1 MAEFDR
7 SEHKRPDAVVDA
19 AYEDF
24 DAASDRHRRRVAMAI
39 GGPLFAL
46 LLTMAVMVA
55 VQARNGQN
63 EEATGRIPP
72 QVELRAREAPLLI
85 PREGSNEEMI
95 ASLQQLLAEQEAIA
109 VVEQLQAG
117 QQLALNQADV
127 APTVRANP
135 VGDPWFLGPGL
146 LWLLLPVLA
155 ITLIPVLRRQRW
167 DPT

>member
-19 AYEDF
+19 PYEDF

-39 GGPLFAL
+39 GGPLFVL
-46 LLTMAVMVA
+46 LLSMAGLVA

-63 EEATGRIPP
+63 DEASGRIPP
-72 QVELRAREAPLLI
+72 QVELRAQEAPLLL
-85 PREGSNEEMI
+85 PRERSNEEMI

-109 VVEQLQAG
+109 AVEQLQTG
-117 QQLALNQADV
+117 QPSALKQADL
-127 APTVRANP
+127 APAVRANP